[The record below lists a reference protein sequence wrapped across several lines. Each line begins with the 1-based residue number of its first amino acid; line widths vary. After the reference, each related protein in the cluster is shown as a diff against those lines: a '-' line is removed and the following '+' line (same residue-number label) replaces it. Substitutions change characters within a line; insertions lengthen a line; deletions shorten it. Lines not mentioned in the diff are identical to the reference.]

1 MGIRSLVSFGLIAV
15 PIGATLGVL
24 IGLDAHRS
32 ATGQQPLF
40 QDNSVSIDTYCQKA
54 YGITPR
60 SLGQQYT
67 LNPNQWGWDGQ
78 QGGLCMNITQ
88 HNNYTYAT
96 PLTAP
101 KFSVTWQYPQGPITQ
116 PVHAFPN
123 IKIDGQGSIFPA
135 SISTIANIPVDVEWT
150 YGLGEEPANITDVA
164 GMTAANVNTNV
175 AIDMFLDDDM
185 NSAQSTTQAKYEIM
199 VWLCTIG
206 ASTEPIGLAL
216 GAVSSQVING
226 TTFNLYSGTNS
237 IGQYVLTWVASQ
249 YVENFVGD
257 IAPLITSIPQIGRAE
272 FPSTST
278 YLGYMGLGSEAL
290 WTPETVTFDVSYLSI
305 DIQHQ

>member
-1 MGIRSLVSFGLIAV
+1 
-15 PIGATLGVL
+15 
-24 IGLDAHRS
+24 
-32 ATGQQPLF
+32 
-40 QDNSVSIDTYCQKA
+40 
-54 YGITPR
+54 
-60 SLGQQYT
+60 
-67 LNPNQWGWDGQ
+67 
-78 QGGLCMNITQ
+78 
-88 HNNYTYAT
+88 
-96 PLTAP
+96 
-101 KFSVTWQYPQGPITQ
+101 
-116 PVHAFPN
+116 
-123 IKIDGQGSIFPA
+123 
-135 SISTIANIPVDVEWT
+135 
-150 YGLGEEPANITDVA
+150 
-164 GMTAANVNTNV
+164 MTAANVNTNV